1 MKNWFK
7 SLSIK
12 ELKTWIENFSS
23 HKLLR
28 SFLDNQPS
36 DQDLEEAKQVLQDKI
51 DLAIM
56 LDQEDRKLLEDHE
69 IWLDMV
75 NKKG

>member
-1 MKNWFK
+1 MRNWFK
-7 SLSIK
+7 SLSIE

-75 NKKG
+75 NNKG

>member
-1 MKNWFK
+1 MRNWFK
-7 SLSIK
+7 SLSIE
-12 ELKTWIENFSS
+12 ELKIWIENFSS

>member
-56 LDQEDRKLLEDHE
+56 LDQENRKEE
-69 IWLDMV
+69 IE
-75 NKKG
+75 G

>member
-7 SLSIK
+7 SLSIE
-12 ELKTWIENFSS
+12 ELKIWIENFSS

>member
-1 MKNWFK
+1 MRNWFK

-12 ELKTWIENFSS
+12 ELKTWIENFSN

>member
-1 MKNWFK
+1 MKVKN
-7 SLSIK
+7 
-12 ELKTWIENFSS
+12 IENFSS

>member
-7 SLSIK
+7 SLSIE
-12 ELKTWIENFSS
+12 ELKIWIENFSS

-69 IWLDMV
+69 IWLDMI